1 MAGPYNAVVQAA
13 MLRNPNYR
21 RARPDRTQRLRRT
34 VQLAFLLLNVWIAF
48 EFYRFV
54 VYYETAGTAG
64 SPHRPPGV
72 EGWLPI
78 ASLMNLKIWLLTGVV
93 PSVHP
98 AGMFLL
104 LAFTLISFL
113 LRKTFCSWLCPV
125 GTISEYLWSIGQRVF
140 RVSRR
145 LPKWADLPLRS
156 LKYILLGLFAY
167 VVASMPVPDLRAFL
181 EGPYGLIA
189 DVKMLNF
196 FRFPSVT
203 AAVALGVLGMLSLV
217 VRNFWCR
224 YLCPYGALMGLF
236 SLLSPLRIRRD
247 AKYCIDCAKC
257 AKACPSHLTVD
268 KLISIGSIEC
278 TACLK
283 CVAACPADGA
293 LFLSLPMKPRK
304 APAWAVAAA
313 MAAIFLGFCAGAKL
327 TGHWQTPISKAVYM
341 ELIPHAGE
349 YAHP

>member
-1 MAGPYNAVVQAA
+1 MP
-13 MLRNPNYR
+13 RNPNYR
-21 RARPDRTQRLRRT
+21 RAAPDRTQLIRRT
-34 VQLAFLLLNVWIAF
+34 VQVSFLLLNIWIAYQ
-48 EFYRFV
+48 FYRFV
-54 VYYETAGTAG
+54 RFYETAGATG

-78 ASLMNLKIWLLTGVV
+78 ASLMNLKIWLVTGAA
-93 PSVHP
+93 PRVHP

-125 GTISEYLWSIGQRVF
+125 GTISEYLWSIGQRVL
-140 RVSRR
+140 RGTRR

-167 VVASMPVPDLRAFL
+167 VVVSMPVPDLRAFM
-181 EGPYGLIA
+181 EGPYGIIA

-196 FRFPSVT
+196 FRYLSVT
-203 AAVALGVLGMLSLV
+203 AAVVLGVLAALSLIV
-217 VRNFWCR
+217 QNFWCR

-236 SLLSPLRIRRD
+236 SWLSPLRIRRD

-257 AKACPSHLTVD
+257 ANACPSHLAVD
-268 KLISIGSIEC
+268 KLVSIGSIEC
-278 TACLK
+278 TACLQ
-283 CVAACPADGA
+283 CVAACPAEGA
-293 LFLSLPMKPRK
+293 LYLSPPVRQRK

-313 MAAIFLGFCAGAKL
+313 MAAIFLGFYAGAKL
-327 TGHWQTPISKAVYM
+327 TGHWQTAVSNAVYM